1 MEGWQIVTIAIG
13 TVVGNGLLLRW
24 LKAGMDR
31 TMAKQADMELDL
43 AKNYSTSTMV
53 LQTISLINAP
63 VQQSIES
70 LKEEMHSVKTEIK
83 GMEEKLDLIL
93 INQARN
99 NNGVS
104 G

>member
-1 MEGWQIVTIAIG
+1 MEDWQIITIALS
-13 TVVGNGLLLRW
+13 TVVGNGFILRW
-24 LKAGMDR
+24 LKTGLDK
-31 TMAKQADMELDL
+31 TMAKTIALELHL
-43 AKNYSTSTMV
+43 AKEYSNSTHM
-53 LQTISLINAP
+53 LKTISLINAP

-99 NNGVS
+99 GGVS